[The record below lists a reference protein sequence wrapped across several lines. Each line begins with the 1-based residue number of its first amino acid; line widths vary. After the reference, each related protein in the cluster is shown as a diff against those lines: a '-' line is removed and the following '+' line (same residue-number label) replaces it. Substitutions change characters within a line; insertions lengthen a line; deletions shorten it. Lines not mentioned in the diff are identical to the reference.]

1 MADDQIKFKISF
13 DPLEEMDDKKWKM
26 MAAKEIGLK
35 KPKPIVL
42 TCDFTVTSAK
52 WNEKRLK
59 AQLEAIMRYDL
70 SLFASQ
76 VWQDFDKIK
85 KIKKEPAK
93 KKAITEFTKNQ
104 VKNLQKSLEKRM
116 KEKLEDFEEDI
127 ASGASDDLGALKGA
141 RKGLNA
147 SAGKKITYK
156 IEQVAERFEERFK
169 LLKGLKDAETRGS
182 GDEKAKA
189 GKELEKEIASSIP
202 LLAKQLEGLIKGIT
216 KELGPVLATPSNMRK
231 SIKKDM
237 SDAAKA
243 EYKKSSAELEKVLKD
258 VLTALGAAKKNV
270 IDALSKM
277 KRKDFSSGV
286 KALAESSLNKL
297 DDSAGKLSDTMKDI
311 DGKLKTL
318 EQAAKKR

>member
-13 DPLEEMDDKKWKM
+13 DPLAEMDDKKWKL

-35 KPKPIVL
+35 KPKPIEL
-42 TCDFTVTSAK
+42 KCHFTVTSAK
-52 WNEKRLK
+52 WTEKRLK
-59 AQLEAIMRYDL
+59 SQLEAIMRYDL
-70 SLFASQ
+70 SLFAAQ

-93 KKAITEFTKNQ
+93 KQAITEFTKNQ
-104 VKNLQKSLEKRM
+104 VGKLQKALVKRM
-116 KEKLEDFEEDI
+116 QEKLEDFEEDI

-141 RKGLNA
+141 RKGLSP

-169 LLKGLKDAETRGS
+169 LLKGLKDLETRGS
-182 GDEKAKA
+182 GEDKAKA
-189 GKELEKEIASSIP
+189 GKALEKEIASSIP
-202 LLAKQLEGLIKGIT
+202 LLAKQLEGMVQGIK
-216 KELGPVLATPSNMRK
+216 KELAPVLATPSNMRK

-243 EYKKSSAELEKVLKD
+243 EYKKSSGELERALKD
-258 VLTALGAAKKNV
+258 MVSALVAAKKNV
-270 IDALSKM
+270 VDALTKM
-277 KRKDFSSGV
+277 NRKDFSSGV
-286 KALAESSLNKL
+286 KALGESALNKL
-297 DDSAGKLSDTMKDI
+297 DDSAGKLSDTMKTI